1 MRDDQQLLQ
10 CRPALP
16 LPAKQSTEEE
26 QFQNQ
31 TLRPIL
37 KMQHPL
43 LVRLF
48 AAEIRRR
55 KNVFFA
61 LSPADQLVWISDAVS
76 GNPRFRSLLLGTVI
90 GHFTLEE
97 LCVFERNESEYMR
110 RMTNLIIQRLQSVD
124 LEEFRKM

>member
-10 CRPALP
+10 CRPVIQ
-16 LPAKQSTEEE
+16 LPATPSSGEE
-26 QFQNQ
+26 QFQNE

-61 LSPADQLVWISDAVS
+61 LSPADQLVWIADAVRA
-76 GNPRFRSLLLGTVI
+76 NPRFRSLLLGTVI
-90 GHFTLEE
+90 GHFTLDE
-97 LCVFERNESEYMR
+97 LFRFERNESEYLR
-110 RMTNLIIQRLQSVD
+110 RIVSLIIQRLQSVD
-124 LEEFRKM
+124 LEEFRKT